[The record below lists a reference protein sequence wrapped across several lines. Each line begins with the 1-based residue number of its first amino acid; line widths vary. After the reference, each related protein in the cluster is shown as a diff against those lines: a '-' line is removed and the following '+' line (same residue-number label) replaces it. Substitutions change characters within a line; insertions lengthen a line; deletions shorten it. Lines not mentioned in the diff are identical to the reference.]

1 MDPEQSLSNSEQS
14 STALSH
20 TGHYSIA
27 PSHPPPQ
34 ARCIRQ
40 AFIPGM
46 YQVSTRYPQGIHK
59 GSTRDLQGICKVFA
73 RYPQGIHRGSTRDL
87 QGIHKVSTRYPPGI
101 HKVSTRFPRGIHRG
115 STRYPQGIPQGSTGD
130 LQGIYKGSTRD
141 IQGIYKGSTKDPQ
154 GTHKG
159 STRDLVTFWSIPH
172 QQTHSGKA
180 FCVMVNKNR
189 IRDCLE
195 SRLLGSQHS
204 GRKEG

>member
-59 GSTRDLQGICKVFA
+59 GSTRDLQGI
-73 RYPQGIHRGSTRDL
+73 
-87 QGIHKVSTRYPPGI
+87 HKGY
-101 HKVSTRFPRGIHRG
+101 
-115 STRYPQGIPQGSTGD
+115 
-130 LQGIYKGSTRD
+130 TRD